1 MPDYSIKEIV
11 LITGGADAIREH
23 EYPGDYEVSVLVDF
37 MPLPGDLFRRVR
49 ALVRDRRLA
58 VFPATLVGKDEVD
71 IYPLLGTV
79 RGVTVAL
86 ANNQS
91 LGGDGGLPTSLRLE
105 EMLNLPNLY
114 ANAPTIKPPKLPD
127 GQKVGQTL
135 YEDPK
140 LQVRPGA
147 PYAAFQEFDGG
158 PVHDGQAIAG
168 DGTLF
173 ELPKDPIERFLDVLT
188 PMIQKMAEMTAIPV
202 TVEYKNT
209 PTYKVE
215 MPDPAVAR
223 LSKRIDETIARRDR
237 IKRTG
242 SFGEVSV
249 GRNKCEVAD
258 TDLGSAME
266 LVTKGNVRR
275 VVLDITDDEFR
286 ELIIWHL
293 REAMREGALHHVD
306 TFITTDAVKRIADDA
321 FRRIFG
327 EIRNEVVVTG
337 RDVGTAL

>member
-23 EYPGDYEVSVLVDF
+23 EYPGDYEVSVLIDF

-49 ALVRDRRLA
+49 ALVRDRRLV

-71 IYPLLGTV
+71 IYPLLGNV

-86 ANNQS
+86 ASNQN
-91 LGGDGGLPTSLRLE
+91 LGGDGGLPTGLRLE

-114 ANAPTIKPPKLPD
+114 AQAPQIKPPKLPD

-147 PYAAFQEFDGG
+147 PYAAFREFDGG

-173 ELPKDPIERFLDVLT
+173 QLPKDPIERFLDALT
-188 PMIQKMAEMTAIPV
+188 PMIEKMAELTAIPV
-202 TVEYKNT
+202 LVEHKPASAIDHTVQMPEPGEFSK
-209 PTYKVE
+209 KVRQTL
-215 MPDPAVAR
+215 AQ
-223 LSKRIDETIARRDR
+223 RDR
-237 IKRTG
+237 IKKTG
-242 SFGEVSV
+242 SFSAAPVEPV
-249 GRNKCEVAD
+249 
-258 TDLGSAME
+258 DLGSRIQ
-266 LVTKGNVRR
+266 LVTVGTDRR
-275 VVLDITDDEFR
+275 VRLDLTDDELR
-286 ELIIWHL
+286 EMLVWHF
-293 REAMREGALHHVD
+293 REAMRNGALHYMD
-306 TFITTDAVKRIADDA
+306 ASITSSAIKKIADEA
-321 FRRIFG
+321 FRRVFS
-327 EIRNEVVVTG
+327 EIRSEVVITG
-337 RDVGTAL
+337 RDVGMAL